1 MKRVLILAGLAI
13 GICGSADAQ
22 GVAQSP
28 SNPSSTTITQQRQ
41 NGYTVSPGVAIQT
54 YPSSNTFGSP
64 FQSPFGANGASN
76 LPQRGGYAGNGV
88 NR

>member
-1 MKRVLILAGLAI
+1 MKRVLILAALAI
-13 GICGSADAQ
+13 GVCGSASAQ

-28 SNPSSTTITQQRQ
+28 STTTTITQQRQ

-54 YPSSNTFGSP
+54 YPQSNTFGSP
-64 FQSPFGANGASN
+64 FQSPFGTNGAAN
-76 LPQRGGYAGNGV
+76 LPAKGGYAGNGV

>member
-1 MKRVLILAGLAI
+1 MKRLLICVGVAI
-13 GICGSADAQ
+13 GICGSAAAQ

-28 SNPSSTTITQQRQ
+28 SSSSTINQQRQ
-41 NGYTVSPGVAIQT
+41 NGALVSPGVAIQT

-64 FQSPFGANGASN
+64 FQSPFGTSGPAN
-76 LPQRGGYAGNGV
+76 LPAKGGYAGNGV